1 MQNAKIVVVGLG
13 AMGSA
18 ALYHLA
24 RRGVAAAGI
33 EQFELGHALGSSH
46 GFSRIFRD
54 IYEHPEYIKLAEATI
69 PLWQELDAG
78 AAEKLMYFTGL
89 LYFARPGNENIAK
102 RIEAMGSLGRQV
114 ECPTPQDVAARYPAL
129 RLPPDAVTCFTARA
143 GLLNVGRCIL
153 EHLKQAQRA
162 GATVREQ
169 VRVHRVDISQET
181 PLLETSAG
189 QVRCDRLIISP
200 GPWAPE
206 ILKELALP
214 LRVTRQQEFYF
225 LPKERARY
233 KPGQLPVFGDMDT
246 KFYGFPDYG
255 PGVKTADDGHG
266 VKTSPAEVD
275 RTLDLDKRDELQA
288 WLSSIMPDS
297 GFSYVEGTTCMYTS
311 TPDRDFV
318 IGTHP
323 GNANVL
329 VAAGFSGHGF
339 KFSTLVG
346 KILADLAAD
355 GSTEY
360 PIERFR
366 PDRFDKACAS

>member
-1 MQNAKIVVVGLG
+1 MQNVKIVVVGLG

-24 RRGVAAAGI
+24 RRGVAAVGI
-33 EQFELGHALGSSH
+33 EQFKLGHALGSSH

-54 IYEHPEYIKLAEATI
+54 IYEHPDYIELAEATI
-69 PLWQELDAG
+69 PMWQELDSL
-78 AAEKLMYFTGL
+78 AAEKLMHFTGL

-102 RIEAMGSLGRQV
+102 RIEAMGALGRPV
-114 ECPTPQDVAARYPAL
+114 ECPTPQEVTARYPAL
-129 RLPPDAVTCFTARA
+129 RLPADAVTCFTARA

-153 EHLKQAQRA
+153 EHLDQAQRA
-162 GATVREQ
+162 GATIQER
-169 VRVHRVDISQET
+169 VRVHGVDISQET
-181 PLLETSAG
+181 PLLETSSG
-189 QVRCDRLIISP
+189 QIRCDRLIISP

-206 ILKELALP
+206 ILEDLALP

-225 LPKERARY
+225 RPKDRDRY

-255 PGVKTADDGHG
+255 PGVKTADDGLG
-266 VKTSPAEVD
+266 VETTASEVD

-311 TPDRDFV
+311 TPDRDF
-318 IGTHP
+318 IIDAHP

-346 KILADLAAD
+346 KMLADLAAD

-360 PIERFR
+360 PVERFR
-366 PDRFDKACAS
+366 LDRFEKTRA